1 MRRVRGLRGLSVL
14 ALFAIAAWCVAAEAQ
29 TRRPVRAIPSR
40 ASRPTTPAGYYRI
53 VRAWHTPTAGK
64 APPIANGRPEL
75 VLHAM
80 YIDETVEMPAQTDHG
95 GFSAEDLDHAAH
107 TLREPATGNAHP
119 LEPRTLDMLYRIE
132 THFEAQEIRVMSA
145 VRTPVPGNGQGLH
158 GKGRA
163 VDFVVPGAAD
173 IDVARYA
180 RELGFVGVGVYP
192 IGSFVHVDVRER
204 SYFWMDKSGPGH
216 KSRERGI
223 LLDVAQRSDAAARAR
238 GEVPPD
244 PFGIGTDVD
253 AALKLAATAAQNP
266 ESEDDEEDEE

>member
-1 MRRVRGLRGLSVL
+1 MRGVLLLSLAAVTGWCVVAGAQMRRPS
-14 ALFAIAAWCVAAEAQ
+14 
-29 TRRPVRAIPSR
+29 RPVSH

-64 APPIANGRPEL
+64 TAPQDHGRPVL

-80 YIDETVEMPAQTDHG
+80 YVNETVELPAQTDRG
-95 GFSAEDLDHAAH
+95 GFSAEDLDRAAQAV
-107 TLREPATGNAHP
+107 RDSATGASHP
-119 LEPRTLDMLYRIE
+119 LEPRTMDMLYRIQ
-132 THFEAQEIRVMSA
+132 THFEAEEIRVMSA
-145 VRTPVPGNGQGLH
+145 FRLPVPGNGQGLH

-163 VDFVVPGAAD
+163 VDFVVPGASD
-173 IDVARYA
+173 MDVARYA

-223 LLDVAQRSDAAARAR
+223 LLDVAQRSDASARVR
-238 GEVPPD
+238 GEIPPP
-244 PFGIGTDVD
+244 PFALAFDVD
-253 AALKLAATAAQNP
+253 LALRATAPAA
-266 ESEDDEEDEE
+266 EDDEEDDEDQQ